1 MENIKFMLIAR
12 GLNSAEWKNCGEY
25 ALPVLPRIGEHVV
38 LKMLTDEPI
47 EMYRVVGVFHATPHQ
62 GLTEVFAVY
71 DGELGDVQ
79 NKLLLS

>member
-1 MENIKFMLIAR
+1 METIKFMLIAR
-12 GLNSAEWKNCGEY
+12 RQNSNEWKNSGEY

-38 LKMLTDEPI
+38 LKMLTDQPL
-47 EMYRVVGVFHATPHQ
+47 EMYRVVGVFHAAPHE